1 MLKRHYD
8 LSEAGSPAV
17 TMVPK
22 ALSPDEVKKA
32 KKIKSEM
39 KALEK
44 ELTSLLGL
52 NKPKENNA
60 DSHDD

>member
-32 KKIKSEM
+32 QQIRSEM

-44 ELTSLLGL
+44 ELASLLGL
-52 NKPKENNA
+52 NKPKENNPG
-60 DSHDD
+60 SQGE